1 MQNQRLRIVFTGG
14 GSGGPTTPL
23 LAVYGELMHKLGQ
36 DQVEGVFF
44 GTIDGPEKEM
54 VQQTGMPFASI
65 PSGKLRRYWSWKN
78 LIDPFFVLLGFIA
91 GLIKL
96 IRFRPQVVV
105 SAGSF
110 VSVPVAYAAW
120 ILRIP
125 HILLQ
130 MDVRPGLANR
140 LMAPVSHMLAYLFE
154 QTAPHFPSILRQK
167 IGPVVR
173 SEIRESSASQAD
185 IQFNLKP
192 DKPVLLVT
200 GGGQGSVGL
209 NQAVEQVL
217 GLWLERFQ
225 VVHLTGKHQTN
236 LNCSDP
242 DYHPYPFV
250 SEGMGN
256 LLARCDLVVTRAG
269 LGILGELAY
278 LAKDTVI
285 VPLPGSHQE
294 MNSAAVVEAHAGVLL
309 SQQQFLEEGRLW
321 WKSFLENYQPGLLGQ
336 KLNKLLPPG
345 GTEAFTDLILKYSRF
360 QHKSENE
367 EL

>member
-1 MQNQRLRIVFTGG
+1 MQNQLLRIVFTGG

-23 LAVYGELMHKLGQ
+23 LAVYGELINKLGKNQ
-36 DQVEGVFF
+36 IEGVFF

-54 VQQTGMPFASI
+54 VQRAGILFESI

-78 LIDPFFVLLGFIA
+78 LIDPFFVLFGFVI

-96 IRFRPQVVV
+96 IRFHPQVVV

-140 LMAPVSHMLAYLFE
+140 LMAPVSDILAYLFE
-154 QTAPHFPSILRQK
+154 QTTSHFPSIALQK

-173 SEIRESSASQAD
+173 PEIQMASAAQANV
-185 IQFNLKP
+185 QFRLNP

-200 GGGQGSVGL
+200 GGGQGAAGL
-209 NQAVEQVL
+209 NKAVEQVL
-217 GLWLERFQ
+217 EFWLEHFQ
-225 VVHLTGKHQTN
+225 VVHLTGKNHPR
-236 LNCSDP
+236 LNCSHP
-242 DYHPYPFV
+242 DYHAYPFV

-256 LLARCDLVVTRAG
+256 LLARSDLVVTRAG
-269 LGILGELAY
+269 LGTLGELAY

-285 VPLPGSHQE
+285 VPLPRSHQE
-294 MNSAAVVEAHAGVLL
+294 LNSAAIAQAGAGVWLP
-309 SQQQFLEEGRLW
+309 QQQFLKEGNLW
-321 WKSFLENYQPGLLGQ
+321 WKNFLDEYQPGLFGQ

-345 GTEAFTDLILKYSRF
+345 GTEAFTDLILKYARS
-360 QHKSENE
+360 SS
-367 EL
+367 